1 MGSREGVVSL
11 QATRFCHI
19 DNLPAMF
26 AAPAFGA
33 RQVMI
38 PKFSPQGFCE
48 LVQRDRVT
56 HTVLVPT
63 MLNLLTQMPEAKPYD
78 LSSLEVLAYGGSP
91 NGPGNGHPGGKI
103 LPKRKTLHCYGISE
117 TGFLPHPAS

>member
-91 NGPGNGHPGGKI
+91 IGPEHVHRGRKI
-103 LPKRKTLHCYGISE
+103 LPDAKILHFYGIIR
-117 TGFLPHPAS
+117 TGVLS